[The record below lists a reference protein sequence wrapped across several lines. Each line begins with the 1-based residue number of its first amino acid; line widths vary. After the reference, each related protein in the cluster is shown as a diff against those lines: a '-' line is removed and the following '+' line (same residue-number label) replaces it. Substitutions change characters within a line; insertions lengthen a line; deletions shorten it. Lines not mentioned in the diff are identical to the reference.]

1 MLLMLLG
8 VATAAPAQV
17 NIGINISLFP
27 ELVRVPEYPVY
38 YAPRQQANYFF
49 YDGMYW
55 VFQNDEWY
63 SSDWYNGPWYQV
75 EPAYVPV
82 YVLRIPVR
90 YYRRPPAYFSGWQR
104 NAPPRWGQHWGREW
118 EQRRVGWDR
127 WNRGAAPAPAPLPA
141 YQRKY
146 SGDRYPRM
154 EQQHEIN
161 NRNYNYRPK
170 DALVREHVRP
180 QIEAV
185 RAKAAPQRQ
194 AEPQRNEGRRDA
206 RERNA
211 NDGGDRNNSRDRGPK
226 DVRAA
231 DAKDGRDRDAKGAR
245 DRAQQPVPA
254 AVPPPRAEPAAQ
266 PRAQSAPAREAEPP
280 RRDAGRDGE
289 RGQSPRPSSQPVPAP
304 QPPQQA
310 PAAQR
315 EQPRQSQRQDSSP
328 SFKGA
333 ERAGQGRDSEADKGG
348 DQRSR
353 DKGGERK

>member
-1 MLLMLLG
+1 MRIRILLLLILLG

-75 EPAYVPV
+75 APIYVPV

-90 YYRRPPAYFSGWQR
+90 YYRRPPPYFGGWER
-104 NAPPRWGQHWGREW
+104 NAPPRWGQHWGRDW
-118 EQRRVGWDR
+118 EQSRVGWDR
-127 WNRGAAPAPAPLPA
+127 WNRRAAPAPAPLPT

-146 SGDRYPRM
+146 SGDRYPRT
-154 EQQHEIN
+154 ERQHEIN

-185 RAKAAPQRQ
+185 RTK
-194 AEPQRNEGRRDA
+194 AEPQRPAGPQRNDARQDA
-206 RERNA
+206 RER
-211 NDGGDRNNSRDRGPK
+211 
-226 DVRAA
+226 
-231 DAKDGRDRDAKGAR
+231 DAKDAR
-245 DRAQQPVPA
+245 DRA
-254 AVPPPRAEPAAQ
+254 PPSRNEPAAP
-266 PRAQSAPAREAEPP
+266 PRAQSAPNREIEPP
-280 RRDAGRDGE
+280 RRDAGRDRE
-289 RGQSPRPSSQPVPAP
+289 REQTPRPSSQPVPV
-304 QPPQQA
+304 QQA
-310 PAAQR
+310 PIAPR
-315 EQPRQSQRQDSSP
+315 EQPRQPPRQDSNEP
-328 SFKGA
+328 SKGA
-333 ERAGQGRDSEADKGG
+333 DRGGQGRDNSESDKGG
-348 DQRSR
+348 ERSR

>member
-1 MLLMLLG
+1 MRIRILLLLILLG

-75 EPAYVPV
+75 APIYVPV

-90 YYRRPPAYFSGWQR
+90 YYRRPPPYFGGWER
-104 NAPPRWGQHWGREW
+104 NAPPRWGQHWGHDW
-118 EQRRVGWDR
+118 EQSRVGWDR
-127 WNRGAAPAPAPLPA
+127 WNRRAAPAPAPLPT

-146 SGDRYPRM
+146 SGDRYPRT
-154 EQQHEIN
+154 ERQHEIN

-185 RAKAAPQRQ
+185 RTK
-194 AEPQRNEGRRDA
+194 AEPQRPAGPQRNDARQDA
-206 RERNA
+206 RER
-211 NDGGDRNNSRDRGPK
+211 
-226 DVRAA
+226 
-231 DAKDGRDRDAKGAR
+231 DAKDARERDAKDAR
-245 DRAQQPVPA
+245 DRA
-254 AVPPPRAEPAAQ
+254 PPPRNEPAAP
-266 PRAQSAPAREAEPP
+266 PRAQSAPNREVESP
-280 RRDAGRDGE
+280 RRDAGRDRE
-289 RGQSPRPSSQPVPAP
+289 REQTPRPSSQPVPV
-304 QPPQQA
+304 QPPPIA
-310 PAAQR
+310 PR
-315 EQPRQSQRQDSSP
+315 EQPRQPPRQDSNEP
-328 SFKGA
+328 SKGA
-333 ERAGQGRDSEADKGG
+333 DRGGQGRDNSESDKGG
-348 DQRSR
+348 ERSR

>member
-1 MLLMLLG
+1 MRIRILLLLILLG

-75 EPAYVPV
+75 APIYVPV

-90 YYRRPPAYFSGWQR
+90 YYRRPPPYFGGWER
-104 NAPPRWGQHWGREW
+104 NAPPRWGQHWGHDW
-118 EQRRVGWDR
+118 EQSRAGWDR
-127 WNRGAAPAPAPLPA
+127 WNRRAAPAPAPLPT

-161 NRNYNYRPK
+161 SRNYNYRPK

-185 RAKAAPQRQ
+185 RTK
-194 AEPQRNEGRRDA
+194 AEPQRPAGPQRNDARQDA
-206 RERNA
+206 RER
-211 NDGGDRNNSRDRGPK
+211 
-226 DVRAA
+226 
-231 DAKDGRDRDAKGAR
+231 DAKDAR
-245 DRAQQPVPA
+245 DRA
-254 AVPPPRAEPAAQ
+254 PPPRNEPAAP
-266 PRAQSAPAREAEPP
+266 PRAQSAPNREAEPP
-280 RRDAGRDGE
+280 RRDAGRDRE
-289 RGQSPRPSSQPVPAP
+289 REQTPRPSSQPVPV
-304 QPPQQA
+304 QQA
-310 PAAQR
+310 PIAPR
-315 EQPRQSQRQDSSP
+315 EQSRQPPRQDSNEP
-328 SFKGA
+328 SKGA
-333 ERAGQGRDSEADKGG
+333 DRGGQGRDNSESDKGG
-348 DQRSR
+348 ERSR